1 MNPQEEEQSIAPFNK
16 IKEFLIKLIKGI
28 ADIKNVIK
36 IAELALALLFTAL
49 YGKRPL
55 ISW

>member
-1 MNPQEEEQSIAPFNK
+1 MNPQEESVTPFNK

-28 ADIKNVIK
+28 SDIKNVVK
-36 IAELALALLFTAL
+36 IAELVLALLFTTL

>member
-1 MNPQEEEQSIAPFNK
+1 MQTEETPITPFNK
-16 IKEFLIKLIKGI
+16 IKDFLVTAIKAL
-28 ADIKNVIK
+28 ADIKGVIK
-36 IAELALALLFTAL
+36 IAELALALLFTFL